1 MLVLVGNF
9 TPHLDIPQVNA
20 SPNELILFKENFDD
34 LSHVYAD
41 DYSGVYID
49 GGALILNESIAKI
62 SGFHPVPRCYVELN
76 ITISYEESQT
86 CGYWI
91 VFGAGAQTRTRWDY
105 GFDSISK
112 ESGVVMLLS
121 EMDHN
126 DAFRV
131 ARSYNG
137 SFNYLYEKT
146 DLHIQ
151 EHTYLTIKIYWDGIN
166 NKHSVWLNG
175 DKVVDNKKMY
185 NLYPEA
191 IDPSSITVA
200 PLVFNNLRFSRQ
212 GSASVPYQRL
222 NVTHCKQYIETSSKV
237 NAVAGKF
244 MSLGFDAMHDSILD
258 NAFPILRD
266 ENGFASMFADEYY
279 QSSVAVSLTYAQVK
293 SMADDYK
300 WEMGI
305 HYYLRL
311 NDYDDYITI
320 MDREYNWIYGNTTYK
335 PLSFSVMHGA
345 SNWSDASYAWTH
357 LNMIGRCWIVPT
369 AQGRIA
375 DIGATF
381 VGGATAPT
389 DWGYKIHKNS
399 LDKGMRVWF
408 AWTHEVKDNPT
419 ANDCDK
425 DWFESF
431 CQNLTDANYRILPQR
446 RGYDSLIYSYN
457 TTFNI
462 ITDTASILEFSVSSN
477 ASKVYVWADKP
488 NGSGTCYVYDNLYQ
502 RKQIYEDLSDKVG
515 FWVENGKNYTVCS
528 AKIDKSIDSVFPYY
542 ADITTV
548 QRVESAFT
556 LNISAPSGNTSTTK
570 VYCGEKG
577 EPLKVFINSIEQPIN
592 YNSSTKTLTITAT
605 HPSSPIEIV
614 VDWNLYG
621 PKASFV
627 YSPLNP
633 YTSDTVAFNA
643 SDSKPNGGHIVSYQW
658 SFGDGLGGEGV
669 TVPHI
674 YNAAGTY
681 EVTLNITDSEGLWNS
696 TTTTVT
702 VKMPPPPSVWKVE
715 HSPEIPEY
723 NNTVTITANITSQK
737 SGIGVV
743 TLKYFNGSMWTN
755 ITMTIEDDLYVAK
768 IPALPY
774 ETTVQYKVYA
784 SNDFGNWAETDTFSY
799 NVTDTIPPNI
809 GPVEWNPQTPSTG
822 EEVVVSVSVSEPFLA
837 SGVKNVTLLWSLF
850 GKEIHSSKM
859 TLQHDVWTAMIPRQS
874 NDTTVFFSVES
885 YDNAANRAQS
895 QWYGYSVKVDNE
907 GLPLGMIIT
916 ITVMVI
922 LFIGTITYIVKFRKT
937 KGSAMHALKFL
948 RSNTSAFKNRNNS
961 STLETAHV

>member
-9 TPHLDIPQVNA
+9 TPHLVIPQVNT
-20 SPNELILFKENFDD
+20 SPTELILFKENFDD

-62 SGFHPVPRCYVELN
+62 YGFHPVPRCYVELN

-121 EMDHN
+121 EMDYN

-151 EHTYLTIKIYWDGIN
+151 DHTYLNIKIYWDGIN
-166 NKHSVWLNG
+166 NNHSVWLNG

-222 NVTHCKQYIETSSKV
+222 NITYCKQYIETSSKV

-244 MSLGFDAMHDSILD
+244 MSLGFDAVHGSVLD

-279 QSSVAVSLTYAQVK
+279 QSSVAASLTYAQVK

-335 PLSFSVMHGA
+335 PLSFSVMQGA

-462 ITDTASILEFSVSSN
+462 IADNATTLEFSVSSN
-477 ASKVYVWADKP
+477 ASEVYVWADKP
-488 NGSGTCYVYDNLYQ
+488 NGSGTCYIYDNLYQ
-502 RKQIYEDLSDKVG
+502 RKQVYEDLGDKVG

-548 QRVESAFT
+548 QRAESAFT
-556 LNISAPSGNTSTTK
+556 FNISAPLGNTSTTK

-577 EPLKVFINSIEQPIN
+577 GPMKVFIDSIEQPVN

-605 HPSSPIEIV
+605 HSSGPTEIV
-614 VDWNLYG
+614 VDWN
-621 PKASFV
+621 
-627 YSPLNP
+627 
-633 YTSDTVAFNA
+633 
-643 SDSKPNGGHIVSYQW
+643 
-658 SFGDGLGGEGV
+658 
-669 TVPHI
+669 PHACI
-674 YNAAGTY
+674 W
-681 EVTLNITDSEGLWNS
+681 E
-696 TTTTVT
+696 
-702 VKMPPPPSVWKVE
+702 VE
-715 HSPEIPEY
+715 HSPELPEY
-723 NNTVTITANITSQK
+723 NETVTITANITSQE

-743 TLKYFNGSMWTN
+743 ILNYFNGSGWIN
-755 ITMTIEDDLYVAK
+755 ITMTMQNDLYVAT
-768 IPALPY
+768 IPVLPY
-774 ETTVQYKVYA
+774 RTTVQYKVYA
-784 SNDFGNWAETDTFSY
+784 SNDVGNWAETNTFGY
-799 NVTDTIPPNI
+799 TVADTIPPDI
-809 GPVEWNPQTPSTG
+809 GLVQWTPEKPSAG
-822 EEVVVSVSVSEPFLA
+822 EEVLVSTQVSEPAFA
-837 SGVKNVTLLWSLF
+837 SGVKNVTLLWSVN
-850 GKEIHSSKM
+850 GKKIQFSTMIMEDAIWKA
-859 TLQHDVWTAMIPRQS
+859 TIPRQS
-874 NDTTVFFSVES
+874 GDTHVSVSIES
-885 YDNAANRAQS
+885 YDDAGNCAKS
-895 QWYGYSVKVDNE
+895 QWQGYKVKVA
-907 GLPLGMIIT
+907 GTGPPLLMLAAIAATIIVTVLIGVT
-916 ITVMVI
+916 IGFVRRKKAKDKVI
-922 LFIGTITYIVKFRKT
+922 HVV
-937 KGSAMHALKFL
+937 
-948 RSNTSAFKNRNNS
+948 NS
-961 STLETAHV
+961 